1 MSFFNKFFSQRTV
14 NIIVGTCICVIII
27 LMTLYFL
34 EVALFTDSSFREAS
48 RTDTWKSRF
57 ERYSEYIGKEEIT
70 LSCDTIQG
78 EIFGFRDQLI
88 IPIIEMK
95 QDSLGKHQT
104 ILNFS
109 VSEIDAPV
117 NKLLFPEGL
126 RIYQHKIVS
135 VGPTRLWLIEAKDC
149 FYIFDERKEQSV
161 QAACQSPF
169 SLVFPGEEQPLTSE
183 IESEEDNR
191 DIEKQKKTINIP
203 YSSFSLINNHLL
215 IQAKANKNNLYW
227 IYDMSNATIR
237 SINQN
242 ITNK

>member
-14 NIIVGTCICVIII
+14 NIIIGTCICVIII

-34 EVALFTDSSFREAS
+34 EVALFTDSSFRGAP

-70 LSCDTIQG
+70 LSCDTVQG
-78 EIFGFRDQLI
+78 EIFGFRNQLI

-104 ILNFS
+104 VLNFS

-135 VGPTRLWLIEAKDC
+135 VGHIRLWVIEAKDC
-149 FYIFDERKEQSV
+149 FYIFDERKEQPV
-161 QAACQSPF
+161 QAECQSPF
-169 SLVFPGEEQPLTSE
+169 SLIFPEEEPLTSE

-191 DIEKQKKTINIP
+191 DIEKQKKTINNP

-215 IQAKANKNNLYW
+215 IQAKSNKNNLYW
-227 IYDMSNATIR
+227 LYDMGNGTIR

-242 ITNK
+242 NTNK